1 MKRVI
6 QCSILVFMLLL
17 AAGCGLHEHK
27 EKPKYQLYYINEK
40 ETTLVPAP
48 YEPKQEDTKSMVTEV
63 IALLQHPTEEEH
75 HQGLLL
81 QDITIKSQKIAKQRV
96 TIDFSQSYQKMDNT
110 REILV
115 RAGFVKSLI
124 QIPNITEVEFSLE
137 GQPMI
142 DSQGNTYPVM
152 TAETF
157 VENEG
162 KNINTYLGT
171 TLNLYFANQAGD
183 KLVKEQVKVYY
194 SSNVPLEKVIVEQLL
209 KGPRE
214 SGHQR
219 TLPAETK
226 ILSVAISEGICY
238 VNLNKTFM
246 DTAST
251 AGLNEE
257 IPIYSIVHSI
267 MDACDVTRVQIAVN
281 GETKLTF
288 RENINLD
295 HFFTRNYDLLEE
307 ESNE

>member
-1 MKRVI
+1 MKRVF

-63 IALLQHPTEEEH
+63 IALLQHPTDEEH

-81 QDITIKSQKIAKQRV
+81 QDITIKSQKIEKQRV

-124 QIPNITEVEFSLE
+124 QIPNITEVEFVLE

-183 KLVKEQVKVYY
+183 KLVKEKVKVYY

-257 IPIYSIVHSI
+257 IPVYSIVHSI